1 MSDEKQYM
9 LLFSLGPVQSFIAQ
23 ARKTRD
29 LMLGSFLLSMLM
41 EAAMKGLD
49 GKLVYPANPTIKND
63 VSDLPNKFVALFDNY
78 KDAHDAAGESEK
90 RIKELWNTIRKE
102 VWNKIIGPAPL
113 SSTEKE
119 EARKIWDQQSDPGRF
134 FEIFWVIA
142 EGSPAQYTQW
152 LREAQEALD
161 ARKRFRNFEQQDE
174 EGEKSTISGERQALR
189 GKGRSRD
196 EVKAFWKKV
205 ALGEL
210 PEEDEEVLQDGKHLS
225 SKDISLD
232 GSERLDAIDTI
243 KRFTLYSPTVEAK
256 LLNRAFPSTSMVAT
270 ASFIESLLTT
280 PLDHADLQRW
290 VDTMTNLTKNFEMP
304 RAARRG
310 IPYLE
315 HEAKTRWSQ
324 GNVRLQLLRLDG
336 DLYFPETYA
345 SQRLIEDYSIPESS
359 ARGIAKGG
367 LEALRELL
375 KATDALS
382 IPRPTPYYAFIQM
395 DGDKMGTILGD
406 VEDKDEHKKVSEAL
420 SSFSRYV
427 PEIVRDQYPGRIAYS
442 GGNDVVALAPLAR
455 NIPQKAP
462 GIKTVL
468 DLVDELRQAYS
479 KTVSAPLKKVE
490 NQKKVT
496 ASTGIAIAH
505 HLTSLSYVRRVAK
518 EAESSAKNHYGRNAL
533 VVTVLRRSGEQTR
546 VGCRWHYDKLSDKGQ
561 PIPLFTEFYY
571 LFKQDFLSPKCVYIL
586 LEEAHGLA
594 KLAPDAQASEIRRVL
609 LRQRSSKE
617 DISDDRV
624 RELSQ
629 RLADLA
635 KQMDE
640 DEKPLLRDGQE
651 KSTELHAEGRRYGLV
666 EVLGWLLVTV
676 FLARKEQE

>member
-49 GKLVYPANPTIKND
+49 DKLVYPADPTIKND

-78 KDAHDAAGESEK
+78 KDARNVADESEK
-90 RIKELWNTIRKE
+90 RIKELWDAIREDVWEETIKKATTPG
-102 VWNKIIGPAPL
+102 N
-113 SSTEKE
+113 EKVT
-119 EARKIWDQQSDPGRF
+119 KDIWDQQSDPGRF

-174 EGEKSTISGERQALR
+174 EGEKSTISGEREALR
-189 GKGRSRD
+189 SFGQSRN
-196 EVKAFWKKV
+196 EVKEFWAKV
-205 ALGEL
+205 VRNA
-210 PEEDEEVLQDGKHLS
+210 QLS
-225 SKDISLD
+225 TKDISSD

-243 KRFTLYSPTVEAK
+243 KRFALSSPKVEEK
-256 LLNRAFPSTSMVAT
+256 LSDRAFPSTSMVAA
-270 ASFIESLLTT
+270 ASFIESLLTEA
-280 PLDHADLQRW
+280 LDHDALESWRSA
-290 VDTMTNLTKNFEMP
+290 TKGKFVM
-304 RAARRG
+304 AARTEG
-310 IPYLE
+310 ALPYLQQLASSRQAGE
-315 HEAKTRWSQ
+315 YMW
-324 GNVRLQLLRLDG
+324 LLRRDG
-336 DLYFPETYA
+336 DLYFPETFTA
-345 SQRLIEDYSIPESS
+345 KRLEEDYGFAKNAAPGAVTQGLLALKRLLDVTGALHIPH
-359 ARGIAKGG
+359 
-367 LEALRELL
+367 
-375 KATDALS
+375 
-382 IPRPTPYYAFIQM
+382 PTPYYAFIQM

-442 GGNDVVALAPLAR
+442 GGDDVVALAPLAR

-594 KLAPDAQASEIRRVL
+594 RLEPGAQASEIRRVL
-609 LRQRSSKE
+609 LRQRRSKE

-629 RLADLA
+629 QLADLA

-640 DEKPLLRDGQE
+640 DKKPLLRKGQE
-651 KSTELHAEGRRYGLV
+651 PSTELHAEGRRYGLV

>member
-49 GKLVYPANPTIKND
+49 KEKLVFPADPIIKNGI
-63 VSDLPNKFVALFDNY
+63 SDLPNKFIALFDNY
-78 KDAHDAAGESEK
+78 KDARDAAAGSEE
-90 RIKELWNTIRKE
+90 RIQILWNTIRKE
-102 VWNKIIGPAPL
+102 VWQRIIEPAPL
-113 SSTEKE
+113 TSAEKE
-119 EARKIWDQQSDPGRF
+119 ETEKIWEQQSDPARF
-134 FEIFWVIA
+134 FEIFWVVA

-152 LREAQEALD
+152 LEEAQEALD

-196 EVKAFWKKV
+196 EVKAFWKKI
-205 ALGEL
+205 ALGEVS
-210 PEEDEEVLQDGKHLS
+210 EEDEEILPGKHLS

-243 KRFTLYSPTVEAK
+243 KRFALYSLTVKVK
-256 LLNRAFPSTSMVAT
+256 LLNREFPSTSMVAT

-290 VDTMTNLTKNFEMP
+290 VDTMTNLTKNFQMP
-304 RAARRG
+304 QSARG
-310 IPYLE
+310 GLPYLE
-315 HEAKTRWSQ
+315 EEAKTRWSQ
-324 GNVRLQLLRLDG
+324 GNVRLRLLQLDG

-345 SQRLIEDYSIPESS
+345 SQRLIEDYSIPEGS
-359 ARGIAKGG
+359 ARSIAKGG
-367 LEALRELL
+367 LDALKELL
-375 KATDALS
+375 KATDALHIS
-382 IPRPTPYYAFIQM
+382 HPTPYYAFIQM

-420 SSFSRYV
+420 SKFSQYV
-427 PEIVRDQYPGRIAYS
+427 PHLVQDQYPGRIAYS
-442 GGNDVVALAPLAR
+442 GGDDVVALAPLAR

-546 VGCRWHYDKLSDKGQ
+546 VGCRWHYDDLSDEGQ
-561 PIPLFTEFYY
+561 PIRLFTEFYY

-594 KLAPDAQASEIRRVL
+594 RLAPDAQASEIRRVL

-617 DISDDRV
+617 DLSDGRV

-629 RLADLA
+629 HLANLA
-635 KQMDE
+635 EKMDK
-640 DEKPLLRDGQE
+640 DPFLREGQE